1 MLLGNQEVGFIQFVT
16 VHRYFN
22 WVCQVQAAL
31 MELERKFG
39 ELQISYDEI
48 VTYESQQSQL
58 EHLAQTICASSAIVN
73 KQDILSVK
81 NMFLE
86 TFEQLNIILIKYTRG
101 QPDDVKWC
109 TLPSLLQSWGVA
121 LSPHLLDVISRFIVF
136 PEEKK
141 VLDLLDNHPI
151 PNTSGNFHLGHNIS
165 LKLAK
170 CLSLSDLLDLVKK
183 LNDFLQPIMD
193 VLDVLVFF
201 KLHHSKVFDKY
212 LQVHLRKESEPVI
225 KEKCSTTTHLIT
237 VSTFPPFSPQPQ
249 PDDQSQMQGLSLH
262 VLQRAMIDTHEL
274 IMKLMHGTAEY
285 SEIIAEGELDFEKL
299 DMEQEFNTLYS
310 FAAYFNM
317 PSKGLAS
324 VQSMLELFKCVH
336 HTPHAVVVQ

>member
-81 NMFLE
+81 NMFLD

-101 QPDDVKWC
+101 QPDVKWC
-109 TLPSLLQSWGVA
+109 TLPSLLHSWGVA

-141 VLDLLDNHPI
+141 VLDPLDNHPI

-170 CLSLSDLLDLVKK
+170 CFSLSDLLDLVKK

-212 LQVHLRKESEPVI
+212 LQVHLRKESEPV
-225 KEKCSTTTHLIT
+225 TPWLPL
-237 VSTFPPFSPQPQ
+237 PPLFSLNIP
-249 PDDQSQMQGLSLH
+249 
-262 VLQRAMIDTHEL
+262 
-274 IMKLMHGTAEY
+274 K
-285 SEIIAEGELDFEKL
+285 K
-299 DMEQEFNTLYS
+299 N
-310 FAAYFNM
+310 NNNN
-317 PSKGLAS
+317 
-324 VQSMLELFKCVH
+324 
-336 HTPHAVVVQ
+336 